1 MKAPRSLATVIATLM
16 GIGGA
21 TPMAAPRAGV
31 IRKFANGGAR
41 SGAAEA
47 KRAAK
52 RRRNVAKRNGSA
64 S

>member
-1 MKAPRSLATVIATLM
+1 MKAHRSLASLIATM
-16 GIGGA
+16 VGVGG
-21 TPMAAPRAGV
+21 PMPVAAPKVGV
-31 IRKFANGGAR
+31 ARKFANGGAR

-52 RRRNVAKRNGSA
+52 RRRNVAKRNRSA